1 MDPAVPGT
9 SGQTN
14 FHSSNEQKYDS
25 DGSVDFIQRVDDDSS
40 SDNSSACYESD
51 DEATVIEVPTW
62 SITTTGQKRM
72 RKEAHKLD
80 KIKGQEANVS
90 RTKRKKCRQ
99 CTKNGKPNV
108 KTAFHCVTCP
118 EKPGLCMVRDQCNM
132 RPAPGGAE
140 TCDVTV
146 PGNSAGNVI

>member
-9 SGQTN
+9 SDQTY
-14 FHSSNEQKYDS
+14 FHSSNEQNYNS
-25 DGSVDFIQRVDDDSS
+25 DGSVDLIQRVVDDSS
-40 SDNSSACYESD
+40 SDNSSACSESD
-51 DEATVIEVPTW
+51 DEATVIEVSTW
-62 SITTTGQKRM
+62 SITTGQKRM

-80 KIKGQEANVS
+80 RIEGQEANVS

-118 EKPGLCMVRDQCNM
+118 EKPGLCMGQCFE
-132 RPAPGGAE
+132 AYY
-140 TCDVTV
+140 D
-146 PGNSAGNVI
+146 SLQ